1 MVPSLPS
8 RAEDE
13 RGDGLMQKP
22 VYEHLDGSGVEDLGP
37 GSFRSCAEGTA
48 HGIGMEGG
56 GVPRQARD
64 EDFGCEPEATAVN
77 SQPLSSHEKKA
88 AASSAMC
95 PESTLDL

>member
-56 GVPRQARD
+56 VSQDKRGMKILDASPRR
-64 EDFGCEPEATAVN
+64 
-77 SQPLSSHEKKA
+77 PL
-88 AASSAMC
+88 
-95 PESTLDL
+95 